1 MTRLKF
7 LLPLWL
13 APLYGLS
20 AGHAEAAAPGLPPP
34 PAARPVAA
42 ATPIQKAS
50 YQPAPAPLSP
60 PPDAPDLAA
69 ASELSADDVVRQV
82 LARNPSLAEMVAA
95 WKAAQDRY
103 PQVTSL
109 DDPMFGA
116 TGSPRVFGSHA
127 MDGGY
132 RVEISQKYPW
142 CGKLALHG
150 DNALAEARAAGDDVE
165 DTRLQLVES
174 AKTAFY
180 EYWLVGRALD
190 VNREAQRLLG
200 EFRRDA
206 EDRYTKGLAPQQ
218 DIFQAD
224 VEVGQQQERQVTLER
239 MREVAVARINTL
251 MHLPPDSPLPPAPV
265 HSVAVAAIP
274 ETPALREEALAS
286 RPDLKALADHLA
298 ADQAAL
304 GLAKKDYKPDVEV
317 MAAYD
322 DFWSERALR
331 PQLAVR
337 INLPTRLARRDAA
350 VAEAQERINQRS
362 AGLARLTDQVNLQVQ
377 EAAAQV
383 RESDRVVRLY
393 NDKIL
398 PAARQN
404 IEAARAAYVTGKI
417 PFLSLIEAERNLVTL
432 RDRYYEA
439 AAAYGQRLAT
449 LERVTGGEA
458 PEPTPTVVP
467 PRTPPAA
474 APGR

>member
-1 MTRLKF
+1 MTRLRYV
-7 LLPLWL
+7 LPLWL
-13 APLYGLS
+13 ALLCGLS
-20 AGHAEAAAPGLPPP
+20 AG
-34 PAARPVAA
+34 RPVVAA
-42 ATPIQKAS
+42 SKIQKIS
-50 YQPAPAPLSP
+50 YRQTPSP
-60 PPDAPDLAA
+60 SPQPDAPDLAA
-69 ASELSADDVVRQV
+69 ASELSADDVVRQA
-82 LARNPSLAEMVAA
+82 LSRNPSLAEMVAA

-116 TGSPRVFGSHA
+116 TGSPRIFSHTD
-127 MDGGY
+127 DGGY
-132 RVEISQKYPW
+132 RFEVSQKIPW

-165 DTRLQLVES
+165 DMRLQLVEMHR
-174 AKTAFY
+174 TAFY
-180 EYWLVGRALD
+180 EYWLVGRALE

-206 EDRYTKGLAPQQ
+206 EDRYTKGLVPQQ

-239 MREVAVARINTL
+239 MREVAVARLNTL

-265 HSVAVAAIP
+265 HSIAVAPIP
-274 ETPALREEALAS
+274 ETPALREEALAR
-286 RPDLKALADHLA
+286 RPDLKTLADHLA

-304 GLAKKDYKPDVEV
+304 CLAKKEYYPDFEV

-322 DFWSERALR
+322 DFWGERPLR

-337 INLPTRLARRDAA
+337 INLPNALAKRDAA
-350 VAEAQERINQRS
+350 VAEAQEHLNQRS
-362 AGLARLTDQVNLQVQ
+362 AALARLTDQVNLQVQ

-404 IEAARAAYVTGKI
+404 IDAAGR
-417 PFLSLIEAERNLVTL
+417 
-432 RDRYYEA
+432 
-439 AAAYGQRLAT
+439 
-449 LERVTGGEA
+449 
-458 PEPTPTVVP
+458 PTP
-467 PRTPPAA
+467 
-474 APGR
+474 PGKFRF